1 MAEYSQPIRKSPRS
15 GQKIDKAEWG
25 GPEWIAS
32 LSRPSDR
39 GDIATWPHR
48 AANQGA
54 GEWVLERWK
63 AGEVRANQGVGPPSS
78 CLMFY
83 ILQPGVCNRQYG
95 GEELIQVSEN
105 KSPDLY
111 SVEVKATRVTQ
122 SVVLIQG
129 Y

>member
-63 AGEVRANQGVGPPSS
+63 AGEVRANQGVGP
-78 CLMFY
+78 
-83 ILQPGVCNRQYG
+83 LQ
-95 GEELIQVSEN
+95 L
-105 KSPDLY
+105 PDVLY
-111 SVEVKATRVTQ
+111 PTPEYNTTRRM
-122 SVVLIQG
+122 
-129 Y
+129 

>member
-1 MAEYSQPIRKSPRS
+1 
-15 GQKIDKAEWG
+15 
-25 GPEWIAS
+25 
-32 LSRPSDR
+32 
-39 GDIATWPHR
+39 
-48 AANQGA
+48 
-54 GEWVLERWK
+54 
-63 AGEVRANQGVGPPSS
+63 
-78 CLMFY
+78 MFY